1 MGEGKE
7 VNRITQESLKEGE
20 MMKKR
25 KEEKTGEREGD
36 EGITAEKKNI
46 NTKGKKQNTQH
57 KEEQ

>member
-36 EGITAEKKNI
+36 EGITAEKKH
-46 NTKGKKQNTQH
+46 KHQRKKQNTQH

>member
-36 EGITAEKKNI
+36 EGITAEKK
-46 NTKGKKQNTQH
+46 T
-57 KEEQ
+57 